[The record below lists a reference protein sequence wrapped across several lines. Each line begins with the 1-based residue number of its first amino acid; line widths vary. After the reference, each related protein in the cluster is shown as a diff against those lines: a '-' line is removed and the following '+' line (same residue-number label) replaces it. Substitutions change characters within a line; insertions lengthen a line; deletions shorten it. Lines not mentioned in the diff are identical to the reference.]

1 MDEFTEE
8 QIIDILN
15 QYKLHKQRM
24 QERYARIKD
33 TDEFRKQNRARA
45 KAHYEKNKD
54 KKRQRY
60 LENRDIINARNIYY
74 YYKNSL
80 ENIDLFIERH
90 PEKYNLLKSNGY
102 FNDQKPLS
110 STDTPHNSSS
120 VAEPS
125 SSL

>member
-24 QERYARIKD
+24 QERYERIKD

-45 KAHYEKNKD
+45 KAHYQQNKE
-54 KKRQRY
+54 KKRQKY
-60 LENRDIINARNIYY
+60 LQNKDIINARNIYY
-74 YYKNSL
+74 YYKNSVQ
-80 ENIDLFIERH
+80 NIDLFIERH

-102 FNDQKPLS
+102 FNDQKPSS
-110 STDTPHNSSS
+110 STDTPHKSSS